1 MQTYNTEWR
10 GGKVVR
16 IFAKLL
22 GKEKKKRFI
31 LIAFAYWN
39 LLHLQNKYLW
49 KHNQDFFKLPA
60 SFSTFS
66 CNVIIINV
74 ALHSFFPSYLL
85 FQDHLMNIK
94 QNQIDIVEFWYLWVQ
109 IKVITG
115 STTKK
120 KKLQNAGILWIFN
133 YRISRK
139 TRHRNFEQVARLF
152 RLL

>member
-1 MQTYNTEWR
+1 MQMYNTERRW
-10 GGKVVR
+10 GKVVR

-60 SFSTFS
+60 SYSTFS

-94 QNQIDIVEFWYLWVQ
+94 QNQIDIVEF
-109 IKVITG
+109 
-115 STTKK
+115 
-120 KKLQNAGILWIFN
+120 
-133 YRISRK
+133 
-139 TRHRNFEQVARLF
+139 
-152 RLL
+152 